1 MVGSPV
7 FAKSAVWRID
17 PEKSAVTF
25 VVLRGARVGA
35 EGTFKKVQGN
45 ITFDS
50 SNIALST
57 AIATIP
63 IDTIETG
70 IGARDSDL
78 IGAKYFNSN
87 VFPKATFT
95 SRKIH
100 FGPGGKYVVTG
111 LFTLHGV
118 AKTIDLL
125 LTKPTITTHIT
136 GHKLLAAS
144 ATAVID
150 QSDYGLSFKLLHPDG
165 VLRINNKIMV
175 KVSIEASAD
184 ASRK

>member
-1 MVGSPV
+1 M
-7 FAKSAVWRID
+7 
-17 PEKSAVTF
+17 TF
-25 VVLRGARVGA
+25 VVSRGARICA
-35 EGTFKKVQGN
+35 RGTFKKVQGS

-50 SNIALST
+50 SDIPLST
-57 AIATIP
+57 VFATIP

-78 IGAKYFNSN
+78 IGAKYFNSS

-100 FGPGGKYVVTG
+100 FEPGGKYVVTG

-125 LTKPTITTHIT
+125 LTKPTVATSKG
-136 GHKLLAAS
+136 GHKILATS

-150 QSDYGLSFKLLHPDG
+150 QTDFGLGFKLLHPDG
-165 VLRINNKIMV
+165 LVRINNKIAV